1 MTRSC
6 SRPRPPP
13 SPRQLAPAVGYHAK
27 GWWLPR
33 RPGIR
38 EKVDANHRML
48 STCLNALTCHHL
60 TVEQAAGPSQA
71 PRTSPVSTPAA
82 HGSRAYRSAA
92 MRAPV

>member
-38 EKVDANHRML
+38 EKVDTTHRML
-48 STCLNALTCHHL
+48 STCLNALACHHL
-60 TVEQAAGPSQA
+60 TVEQAAGPQPGSQDLTNQHA
-71 PRTSPVSTPAA
+71 QPA
-82 HGSRAYRSAA
+82 RY
-92 MRAPV
+92 PC

>member
-1 MTRSC
+1 VTRSC

-13 SPRQLAPAVGYHAK
+13 SPRQLAPAGGYHAK

-48 STCLNALTCHHL
+48 STRLNALARHHV
-60 TVEQAAGPSQA
+60 TFGQAAGPQPGSQDLTRQHA
-71 PRTSPVSTPAA
+71 RRPA
-82 HGSRAYRSAA
+82 RY
-92 MRAPV
+92 PC